1 MPRDEDIYVI
11 SDDNILSVEDKKR
24 RSMRAGSAVPAG
36 LGEVQG
42 RFDTMG
48 TVPVA
53 PGRTATMV
61 RIRHDS
67 GSKRPLGA
75 AFLSFLVCGAGQA
88 FNGQVKMGVAFL
100 LVEAMVAAFNWS
112 AATSWGFMQE
122 IASLFE
128 VNESQMIFSLAAIDV
143 LLGAFILAN
152 VSQAYH
158 RASSDTGRFNGFGQ
172 PILSAFG
179 SLVIPGMGQL
189 LNAQLGKA
197 LGFFACLLAGALA
210 WVSLTIQP
218 FAGFIQRMDLIGMIG
233 ERGTQAV
240 AAVAFVAAAIWAFSI
255 YDAWMV
261 ARYRGRAA

>member
-24 RSMRAGSAVPAG
+24 RSMRAAAAVPAG

-42 RFDTMG
+42 QFDTMG
-48 TVPVA
+48 TIPVA
-53 PGRTATMV
+53 PGRTATLV
-61 RIRHDS
+61 RVRHDS
-67 GSKRPLGA
+67 GSKQPLGA
-75 AFLSFLVCGAGQA
+75 AFLSLLVCGAGQA

-112 AATSWGFMQE
+112 AASMWGFLQE
-122 IASLFE
+122 MASLFGVTE
-128 VNESQMIFSLAAIDV
+128 DRMILSLAV
-143 LLGAFILAN
+143 MNFLLGAFILAN
-152 VSQAYH
+152 ISQAYH

-210 WVSLTIQP
+210 WVTITIQP
-218 FAGFIQRMDLIGMIG
+218 FAGFIHRIDLIGRIG
-233 ERGTQAV
+233 ERGTQAI
-240 AAVAFVAAAIWAFSI
+240 AAVAFVAAGIWAFSI